1 MRSLLCGT
9 AYHELHQAGADFLA
23 AHRAGEVL
31 VVGASRGVAEDFARS
46 VSANGTLGVHTVT
59 LTQVVTT
66 LASEEV
72 AARGLTPISGL
83 SQEALAARVVHGT
96 YDALEY
102 FGPVAR
108 MPGFVR
114 ALTSTLKEL
123 RLESV
128 DLTALKVTGEP
139 GPDLARFAEAYAAE
153 LTARGL
159 VDWAMLLTLAESVA
173 ARGQH
178 PWLRLPMLWLDLP
191 VRSARQ
197 RSFLRVFA
205 GHCPSLLA
213 LEISRDAESRAAL
226 SDLLGVT
233 ATQQPAVAQNTL
245 GRLRRDLFAPQLEV
259 AGPTD
264 SSLDLFSAPGE
275 GLECVEIA
283 RRIHTAARSGT
294 PFDAMAIVL
303 RGADRYQ
310 PLLEE
315 ALRRAG
321 VPFYASRGTARP
333 DPAGRAFLA
342 LLACAS
348 EACSASRFA
357 EYLSLAQVPEL
368 NPEGEPVRVRAAGA
382 AMQDEVL
389 AAFAGSEEEL
399 PEPEDKSIP
408 LVTPAGWERLLVDAA
423 VVGGRARW
431 VRRLDGLNAE
441 LRFQLVHA
449 DQDTVPHLERRLGQ
463 LRHLRQFALPLVDL
477 LDRLPGQRAW
487 AEWITRLTE
496 LAETALRQP
505 ESVLGMLAE
514 LAPMGQVGPVGLD
527 EVYTVLEERLR
538 FLRRDPPHRREGR
551 VFLCTGEEVRGR
563 TFPLVFVPGLAEGIF
578 PQRANEDPL
587 LLDVY
592 RPALG
597 KLAVQDTRVERE
609 RLLLHIAVA
618 AAGERI
624 VVSYPRMDTGK
635 ARPRVPSFYALEVV
649 RAAEGRLPD
658 LTEFGKLAAA
668 AAPSRLGWPAPIDP
682 GQAIDNAEY
691 DLATLER
698 YRNRHEAR
706 GAARYLVQVSEPLA
720 RSLRARYARWRST
733 WSEADGLVRPDL
745 PTLDLLAVQ
754 RPSQSS
760 FSPTTLQH
768 FAECPYKFLLHGIE
782 RLRPREVSA
791 PLEQMDPLTRGALFH
806 EVQKALLDSEAMPVT
821 RDNLTAAYDEADRV
835 LNELATEYRE
845 KLAPAI
851 ARVWHAQIEE
861 LRTDLR
867 GWLRQVAAAGTE
879 WIPFHAE
886 YGFGLKDSTA
896 PAATILGQYQLRG
909 SVDLVEKH
917 AAQPTLRITD
927 HKTGKAPEKQPVYV
941 GGGTVLQPTLYALAM
956 EQLLGQPVEFGRL
969 FYCTQRGG
977 YKEMHVR
984 MNEQARLHI
993 GRLLAIVEEAVSTG
1007 FLPAA
1012 PTQEACGRCDYK
1024 PVCGPYEYERSRR
1037 KSARLEPLNEIR
1049 RMP

>member
-1 MRSLLCGT
+1 MPSILCGT
-9 AYHELHQAGADFLA
+9 AYHELHRKGAGFLA
-23 AHRAGEVL
+23 AHAGGEVL
-31 VVGASRGVAEDFARS
+31 VIGASKGVAEDFARS
-46 VSANGTLGVHTVT
+46 VSAQGSLGVHTVT

-72 AARGLTPISGL
+72 AARSLTPISKL
-83 SQEALAARVVHGT
+83 SQEALAARVVHAAAS
-96 YDALEY
+96 DLEY
-102 FGPVAR
+102 FGPVAK

-114 ALTSTLKEL
+114 ALSSTLSEL

-128 DLTALKVTGEP
+128 DLGLLKASGQP
-139 GPDLARFAEAYAAE
+139 GPDLARFAQAYDAE

-159 VDWAMLLTLAESVA
+159 VDWAMLLTLAESAA
-173 ARGQH
+173 ARRQH

-191 VRSARQ
+191 VRFARQ
-197 RSFLRVFA
+197 RNFLRA
-205 GHCPSLLA
+205 LATSAQELLA
-213 LEISRDAESRAAL
+213 LEVSRDAESRMAL
-226 SDLLGVT
+226 EDLLGVASQT
-233 ATQQPAVAQNTL
+233 LVTNVEHTL
-245 GRLRRDLFAPQLEV
+245 GRLRRDLFASQLEP
-259 AGPTD
+259 APPTD
-264 SSLDLFSAPGE
+264 ASLDLFSAPGE

-283 RRIHTAARSGT
+283 RRIHAAARGGVV
-294 PFDAMAIVL
+294 FEDIAVIL

-333 DPAGRAFLA
+333 DPAGRAFLS

-348 EACSASRFA
+348 EGCSASRFA
-357 EYLSLAQVPEL
+357 EYLSLAQVPDL
-368 NPEGEPVRVRAAGA
+368 NGEGEPLRTRAAGA
-382 AMQDEVL
+382 GMEDEVL
-389 AAFAGSEEEL
+389 AAFIAPMEAEL
-399 PEPEDKSIP
+399 EPEDKSVP
-408 LVTPAGWERLLVDAA
+408 LVTPAGWERMLVDAA

-431 VRRLDGLNAE
+431 VRRLDGLSAE
-441 LRFQLVHA
+441 LRFQLA
-449 DQDTVPHLERRLGQ
+449 KGESDATPHIERRLGQ
-463 LRHLRQFALPLVDL
+463 LRHLRQFALPLIDL

-487 AEWITRLTE
+487 AEWIAKLTE

-505 ESVLGMLAE
+505 DSVVGMLAE
-514 LAPMGQVGPVGLD
+514 LGPMGQVGPVGLD
-527 EVYTVLEERLR
+527 EVYAVLEERLR

-551 VFLCTGEEVRGR
+551 VFICTSDEARGR
-563 TFPLVFVPGLAEGIF
+563 TFRIVFVPGLAEGIF

-597 KLAVQDTRVERE
+597 SLTEQTTRVERE
-609 RLLLHIAVA
+609 RLLLHVAVGVA
-618 AAGERI
+618 SEGL

-668 AAPSRLGWPAPIDP
+668 AAPSRLGWPAPADP
-682 GQAIDNAEY
+682 AMAIDDAEY

-698 YRNRHEAR
+698 YRNRREAR

-720 RSLRARYARWRST
+720 RSLRGRYARWRSS
-733 WSEADGLVRPDL
+733 WSESDGLVRADL
-745 PTLDLLAVQ
+745 PTLDLLATQ
-754 RPSQSS
+754 RPSVRA
-760 FSPTTLQH
+760 FPPTTLQH
-768 FAECPYKFLLHGIE
+768 FADCPYKFLLHGIL

-806 EVQKALLDSEAMPVT
+806 EVQKELIDGFADPVT
-821 RDNLTAAYDEADRV
+821 RTNLTAAYDEADRV
-835 LNELATEYRE
+835 LNALALQYRE
-845 KLAPAI
+845 QLAPAI
-851 ARVWHAQIEE
+851 PRVWNTEVEE

-867 GWLRQVAAAGTE
+867 GWLRQVAASGTE
-879 WIPFHAE
+879 WTPLHAE
-886 YGFGLKDSTA
+886 YGFGLKDAAS
-896 PAATILGQYQLRG
+896 PAAHILDQYQLRG

-917 AAQPTLRITD
+917 ATQNLLRITD
-927 HKTGKAPEKQPVYV
+927 HKTGKPPERPPLYV
-941 GGGTVLQPTLYALAM
+941 GGGTVLQPVLYALAV
-956 EQLLGQPVEFGRL
+956 EQLLGMPVESGRL

-977 YKEMHVR
+977 YREMVVRLNDQSRHHVGKI
-984 MNEQARLHI
+984 L
-993 GRLLAIVEEAVSTG
+993 GIVEEAVATG

-1012 PTQEACGRCDYK
+1012 PAKEACGRCDYK
-1024 PVCGPYEYERSRR
+1024 SVCGPYEYERSRR
-1037 KSARLEPLNEIR
+1037 KTARLEPLQEIR

>member
-9 AYHELHQAGADFLA
+9 AYHELHQAGANFLA
-23 AHRAGEVL
+23 AHRTGEVI
-31 VVGASRGVAEDFARS
+31 VIGASRGVAEDFARA
-46 VSANGTLGVHTVT
+46 VSEVGTLGVHTLT

-66 LASEEV
+66 LAAEEV

-83 SQEALAARVVHGT
+83 SQEALAARVVHDT
-96 YDALEY
+96 YDQLEY
-102 FGPVAR
+102 FAPVAR

-114 ALTSTLKEL
+114 ALSSTLKEL

-128 DLTALKVTGEP
+128 HLAALKSVGLP

-153 LTARGL
+153 LNARGL
-159 VDWAMLLTLAESVA
+159 VDWAMLLTLAESIA

-191 VRSARQ
+191 VRFARQ
-197 RSFLRVFA
+197 RSFLHKLA
-205 GHCPSLLA
+205 QNATSLLA
-213 LEISRDAESRAAL
+213 LEIARDGESLAAL
-226 SDLLGVT
+226 EHLLKVSP
-233 ATQQPAVAQNTL
+233 QPQTPRAENTL
-245 GRLRRDLFAPQLEV
+245 GRMRRDLFAPQLET
-259 AGPTD
+259 AKPTD

-283 RRIHTAARSGT
+283 RRMHAAARAGT
-294 PFDAMAIVL
+294 PFDGMAVII

-321 VPFYASRGTARP
+321 IPFYASRGTSRP

-342 LLACAS
+342 LLACAA
-348 EACSASRFA
+348 EGCSASRFA
-357 EYLSLAQVPEL
+357 EYLSLAQVPDL
-368 NPEGEPVRVRAAGA
+368 NPEGEPLRTRAAGA

-389 AAFAGSEEEL
+389 AAFAAPIEDA
-399 PEPEDKSIP
+399 PEPEDKSLP

-431 VRRLDGLNAE
+431 LRRLDGLNAE
-441 LRFQLVHA
+441 LRFQLARA
-449 DQDTVPHLERRLGQ
+449 DQDAVTHIERRLGQ
-463 LRHLRQFALPLVDL
+463 LRHLRHFALPLIDL
-477 LDRLPGQRAW
+477 LDRLPGARAW
-487 AEWITRLTE
+487 ADWIAKLTE

-514 LAPMGQVGPVGLD
+514 LSPMGQVGPVGLD

-551 VFLCTGEEVRGR
+551 VFLCTAEEARGR

-597 KLAVQDTRVERE
+597 KLAEQDTRVERE
-609 RLLLHIAVA
+609 RLLLHIAVGVA
-618 AAGERI
+618 SERV

-658 LTEFGKLAAA
+658 LTEFSKITAA
-668 AAPSRLGWPAPIDP
+668 AAPSRLGWPAPENPDL
-682 GQAIDNAEY
+682 AIDDAEY

-698 YRNRHEAR
+698 YRNRREAR

-720 RSLRARYARWRST
+720 RSLRARYARWRSS

-745 PTLDLLAVQ
+745 PTLDLMAEQ
-754 RPSQSS
+754 RPSQRS
-760 FSPTTLQH
+760 FSPTALQH

-782 RLRPREVSA
+782 RLRPREVTA

-806 EVQKALLDSEAMPVT
+806 EVQKALLDGEALPVT
-821 RDNLTAAYDEADRV
+821 RENLTAAYDEADRV
-835 LNELATEYRE
+835 LDELAKDYRE
-845 KLAPAI
+845 QLAPAI
-851 ARVWHAQIEE
+851 PRVWHAEVEE

-867 GWLRQVAAAGTE
+867 GWLRQVATAGTE
-879 WIPFHAE
+879 WIPLHAE
-886 YGFGLKDSTA
+886 YGFGLKGSTA
-896 PAATILGQYQLRG
+896 PAATILGEYQLRG

-917 AAQPTLRITD
+917 SSQPLLRITD
-927 HKTGKAPEKQPVYV
+927 HKTGKPPERQPLYV

-956 EQLLGQPVEFGRL
+956 EQLLGQPVESGRL

-977 YKEMHVR
+977 YKEMVVRLNDQSRHHV
-984 MNEQARLHI
+984 
-993 GRLLAIVEEAVSTG
+993 GRILAIVEEAVATG

-1012 PTQEACGRCDYK
+1012 PALDACGRCDYK

-1037 KSARLEPLNEIR
+1037 KSARLEPLHEIR

>member
-9 AYHELHQAGADFLA
+9 AYHDLHRAGAAFLD
-23 AHRAGEVL
+23 AHRDGEVL
-31 VVGASRGVAEDFARS
+31 VVGASRGAAEDFARS
-46 VSANGTLGVHTVT
+46 VSHNGTLGVHTVT

-72 AARGLTPISGL
+72 AARGLTPLSGL
-83 SQEALAARVVHGT
+83 SQEALTARVVHGT
-96 YDALEY
+96 YDELEY

-114 ALTSTLKEL
+114 ALASTLKEL
-123 RLESV
+123 RLELV
-128 DLTALKVTGEP
+128 DLAALRAAGQP
-139 GPDLARFAEAYAAE
+139 GPDLARFAQAYAAE

-159 VDWAMLLTLAESVA
+159 VDWATLLTLAEATAS
-173 ARGQH
+173 RGQH
-178 PWLRLPMLWLDLP
+178 PWLSLPMLLLDVP

-197 RSFLRVFA
+197 RTFLRALVA
-205 GHCPSLLA
+205 NTPALQALQITRDSESVTA
-213 LEISRDAESRAAL
+213 LEE
-226 SDLLGVT
+226 LLGVSAQQLTPT
-233 ATQQPAVAQNTL
+233 AADTL
-245 GRLRRDLFAPQLEV
+245 GRMRRDLFAPQLV
-259 AGPTD
+259 PAGASD
-264 SSLDLFSAPGE
+264 GSLDLFSAPGE

-283 RRIHTAARSGT
+283 RRMHAAARKGIA
-294 PFDAMAIVL
+294 FDGMAVIL
-303 RGADRYQ
+303 RSADRYQ

-348 EACSASRFA
+348 EGCSASRFA
-357 EYLSLAQVPEL
+357 EYLSLAQVPDL
-368 NPEGEPVRVRAAGA
+368 NGEGEPLRTRAAGVS
-382 AMQDEVL
+382 MQDEVL
-389 AAFAGSEEEL
+389 AAFAAPVEET
-399 PEPEDKSIP
+399 PEPEDKSVP

-441 LRFQLVHA
+441 LRFQIARA
-449 DQDTVPHLERRLGQ
+449 DQDAVAHLERRLSQ
-463 LRHLRQFALPLVDL
+463 LRHLRQFALPLIDL
-477 LDRLPGQRAW
+477 LDRLPGERAW
-487 AEWITRLTE
+487 AEWMSKLTE
-496 LAETALRQP
+496 LAETALRVPQ
-505 ESVLGMLAE
+505 SVLGMLAE
-514 LAPMGQVGPVGLD
+514 LTPMGQVGPVGLD
-527 EVYTVLEERLR
+527 EVYAVLEERLR

-551 VFLCTGEEVRGR
+551 VFICTGEEARGR
-563 TFPLVFVPGLAEGIF
+563 AFQMVFVPGLAEGIF
-578 PQRANEDPL
+578 PQRASEDPL

-592 RPALG
+592 REELG
-597 KLAVQDTRVERE
+597 KLTVQKTRVERE
-609 RLLLHIAVA
+609 RLLLHVAVGV
-618 AAGERI
+618 AGENL

-668 AAPSRLGWPAPIDP
+668 AAPSRLGWPAPADP
-682 GQAIDNAEY
+682 ELAIDDAEY

-698 YRNRHEAR
+698 YRNRREAR
-706 GAARYLVQVSEPLA
+706 GAARYLVQVSDPLA
-720 RSLRARYARWRST
+720 RSLRARYARWRSS

-745 PTLDLLAVQ
+745 PTLDLMAEQ
-754 RPSQSS
+754 RPSQRS
-760 FSPTTLQH
+760 FSPTSLQH
-768 FAECPYKFLLHGIE
+768 FAECPYKFLLHGIQ

-806 EVQKALLDSEAMPVT
+806 EAQKALLDGELMPVT

-835 LNELATEYRE
+835 LNTLAAEYRE
-845 KLAPAI
+845 QLAPAI
-851 ARVWHAQIEE
+851 PRVWHAEVEE

-867 GWLRQVAAAGTE
+867 GWLRQVAAAGAE
-879 WIPFHAE
+879 WIPLHAE
-886 YGFGLKDSTA
+886 YGFGLKESTA
-896 PAATILGQYQLRG
+896 PAVAILGEYQLRG

-917 AAQPTLRITD
+917 ASQSLLRITD
-927 HKTGKAPEKQPVYV
+927 HKTGKPPERQPLYV
-941 GGGTVLQPTLYALAM
+941 GGGTVLQPVLYALAM
-956 EQLLGQPVEFGRL
+956 EQLLEKPVESGRL

-977 YKEMHVR
+977 YREMVVR
-984 MNEQARLHI
+984 LNDQSRHHA
-993 GRLLAIVEEAVSTG
+993 GRILAIVEEAIATG

-1012 PTQEACGRCDYK
+1012 PAQEACGRCDYK
-1024 PVCGPYEYERSRR
+1024 AVCGPYEYERSRR
-1037 KSARLEPLNEIR
+1037 KSARLEPLHEIR